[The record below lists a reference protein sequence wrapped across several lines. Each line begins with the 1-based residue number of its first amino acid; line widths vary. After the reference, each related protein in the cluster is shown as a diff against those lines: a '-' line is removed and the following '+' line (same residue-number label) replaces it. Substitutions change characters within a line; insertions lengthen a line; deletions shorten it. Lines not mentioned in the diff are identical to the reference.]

1 MQFLFPCL
9 SMLSTLQLKTASRKR
24 FPKRQKIKQLTA
36 PTNKNQTIL
45 PHDSLIL
52 AKPKSLSS
60 RLLEYRLSI
69 YPQFFGRD

>member
-1 MQFLFPCL
+1 
-9 SMLSTLQLKTASRKR
+9 MLSTLQLKTASRER
-24 FPKRQKIKQLTA
+24 FLKSQKIQQLTA
-36 PTNKNQTIL
+36 STNKSQTIS

-60 RLLEYRLSI
+60 RPLEYRLSI